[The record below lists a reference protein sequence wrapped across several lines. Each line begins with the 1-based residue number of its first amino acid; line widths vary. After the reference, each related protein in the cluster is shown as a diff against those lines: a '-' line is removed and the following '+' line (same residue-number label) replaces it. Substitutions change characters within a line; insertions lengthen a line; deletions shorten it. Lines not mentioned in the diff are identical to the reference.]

1 MENQSFMPG
10 ETLSQLIGDLKKEKI
25 KNRGSLEK
33 LCLNR
38 RSRSENEDIIIEII
52 QENIPELMIMIFE
65 VEKIPECSA
74 Q

>member
-1 MENQSFMPG
+1 MPG
-10 ETLSQLIGDLKKEKI
+10 ETQLIGDLKKEKI
-25 KNRGSLEK
+25 ENRGSLEK

-65 VEKIPECSA
+65 VERIPECSA